1 MNPSA
6 KILFG
11 PYGTRL
17 DEMSSQRGLPGLSD
31 PVSIL
36 NGPDYRNALSE
47 LAENYL
53 RVGALVAAT
62 NTFRLRLRLLTNTQE
77 GRTIFSRVLAAHM
90 GALRDAISRTTREDV
105 MRVVSLGPGT
115 EHCYHPEHAPAR
127 KEAYEF
133 HSMQAYE
140 AGRVEAQLAWFETV
154 STIEEAIGIAQ
165 AAAHHRT
172 LCLISFVIDHDGN
185 LLSGEN
191 PLDAIRAVD
200 AATCNF
206 PYGYGF
212 NCCPVEGIPRALE
225 KLGDL
230 VSRVKALYPNASS
243 LPQRTALEGLSSST
257 GHVIGVRDPDGL
269 AKYLNHLAQKY
280 RIEIIGG
287 CCGFGTEDVSKIVS
301 ATREELSQEALPL
314 TDFPRSIL

>member
-1 MNPSA
+1 MNPDTQFT

-53 RVGALVAAT
+53 RVGALVAA
-62 NTFRLRLRLLTNTQE
+62 
-77 GRTIFSRVLAAHM
+77 
-90 GALRDAISRTTREDV
+90 
-105 MRVVSLGPGT
+105 
-115 EHCYHPEHAPAR
+115 
-127 KEAYEF
+127 
-133 HSMQAYE
+133 
-140 AGRVEAQLAWFETV
+140 AWFETV
-154 STIEEAIGIAQ
+154 STIEEAIGIAR
-165 AAAHHRT
+165 ATAHHRT
-172 LCLISFVIDHDGN
+172 PCLISFVIDHDGN

-200 AATCNF
+200 AATSHF

-212 NCCPVEGIPRALE
+212 NCCPIEGIPKALE

-230 VSRVKALYPNASS
+230 ASRIKALYPNASS
-243 LPQRTALEGLSSST
+243 RPQRTALEGLSSST
-257 GHVIGVRDPDGL
+257 GQVIGARDSDGV
-269 AKYLNHLAQKY
+269 AKYLNHLARKY

-301 ATREELSQEALPL
+301 ATREGFSQETLPL
-314 TDFPRSIL
+314 TDFPRR